1 MLACVTAVPGAALS
15 LPPLAFVCPV
25 PQAQERG
32 RPEKG
37 VGGQRRRR
45 RGAGGALSPLPTDA
59 ASREPDSGGRQLSR
73 FLICPPLPG
82 WGRGSGWSG
91 AFVSGFGSARVPT
104 FPRAERSKNVQ
115 VGGSAASQ
123 GEGGAQD
130 GVPAST
136 QTGVLWAALTPSPP
150 PGNATSTASAFGLV
164 LTKLWWVCPLA
175 QVPQRRARA
184 PCVVGWR
191 SRHSHSEGHR

>member
-73 FLICPPLPG
+73 FLIYLPLPG

-91 AFVSGFGSARVPT
+91 AFVSGFGSARVPHLPQGGKKQKRAGRRFCGFT
-104 FPRAERSKNVQ
+104 RGGRRSGWGSCLHPNWSSLGRTDPFPPSRKCHLHCFCLRLGPDEAL
-115 VGGSAASQ
+115 VGLPPGTGAPET
-123 GEGGAQD
+123 GEGTVCG
-130 GVPAST
+130 GVE
-136 QTGVLWAALTPSPP
+136 VPP
-150 PGNATSTASAFGLV
+150 QSL
-164 LTKLWWVCPLA
+164 
-175 QVPQRRARA
+175 
-184 PCVVGWR
+184 
-191 SRHSHSEGHR
+191 